1 MTTITNEQAQA
12 FLARWK
18 LVRQARIDELRETSL
33 ETRMHQLS
41 TLMASR
47 ELFCPD
53 PERESGVKNVRERW
67 ARIHRAL
74 DG

>member
-1 MTTITNEQAQA
+1 MVTLTSEQAHA

-18 LVRQARIDELRETSL
+18 LVKQAGTQELQETSL
-33 ETRMHQLS
+33 ETRVRQLS

-47 ELFCPD
+47 ELFRPD
-53 PERESGVKNVRERW
+53 PNRELRVADVRERW

>member
-1 MTTITNEQAQA
+1 MAAITPEQANA
-12 FLARWK
+12 FLARWT
-18 LVRQARIDELRETSL
+18 VVNQAQIQELQATSI
-33 ETRMHQLS
+33 ETRVRQLS

-47 ELFCPD
+47 ELFHPD
-53 PERESGVKNVRERW
+53 PDRESRVEDVRERW